1 MTTVNWIISSQ
12 FSEIKQLIL
21 KSYLDSVFAFGF
33 AFTLVLCFS
42 PCQLNAQT
50 AIEQDTVVDYNQ
62 LPRTAMF
69 MKQSVQVNQNFQDFF
84 NGHNPKVATWLG
96 FVPGLGQVYNK
107 KFWKLP
113 IVYAGFAVTGYFGI
127 SNRNEYREFAD
138 AYTCKINEDPDD
150 PTTTCEDPL
159 AQKYTASALKSNRD
173 YYRRNMELSFVI
185 MGIWYILQILDATV
199 DAHLYNWEVDENLSV
214 RVQPVFSPQFITKHQ
229 NKAVPPFQAGV
240 NGISVSFNF

>member
-1 MTTVNWIISSQ
+1 MILKRYLNSALTIGSVFLLFLY
-12 FSEIKQLIL
+12 FSPGQLI
-21 KSYLDSVFAFGF
+21 
-33 AFTLVLCFS
+33 
-42 PCQLNAQT
+42 AQ
-50 AIEQDTVVDYNQ
+50 ANQKDTIVDYNQ

-69 MKQSVQVNQNFQDFF
+69 MKQSVRVNQNFQNFF

-127 SNRNEYREFAD
+127 ANRNEYRKFAD
-138 AYTCKINEDPDD
+138 AYTCKINEDADD
-150 PTTTCEDPL
+150 PETTCEDPL
-159 AQKYTASALKSNRD
+159 AQKYTADALKSNRD

-214 RVQPVFSPQFITKHQ
+214 SVKPVFNPVVLPVQQTSSVIPVQGGL
-229 NKAVPPFQAGV
+229 NGV
-240 NGISVSFNF
+240 SVTFSF

>member
-1 MTTVNWIISSQ
+1 MILKRYLNSALVFGFTFFIFFYYSSSQ
-12 FSEIKQLIL
+12 II
-21 KSYLDSVFAFGF
+21 
-33 AFTLVLCFS
+33 
-42 PCQLNAQT
+42 AQT
-50 AIEQDTVVDYNQ
+50 TNQKGAVVNYTQ

-69 MKQSVQVNQNFQDFF
+69 MKQSVRVNQNFQDFF
-84 NGHNPKVATWLG
+84 NGHDPKVATWLG

-113 IVYAGFAVTGYFGI
+113 IVYGGFAVTGYFGI
-127 SNRNEYREFAD
+127 SNRNEYRKFAD

-159 AQKYTASALKSNRD
+159 AQKYTADALKSNRD

-199 DAHLYNWEVDENLSV
+199 DAHLSNWEVDENLSV
-214 RVQPVFSPQFITKHQ
+214 RVQPVFSPQFIPAQQ